1 MKIKNNTQL
10 KTKMPYE
17 FKFPDVGEGIH
28 EGELV
33 KWQVKEGDAVNAD
46 QTLAEVETDKAVVEM
61 PSPKKGTIAKLHFK
75 EGDVITVGQVFVT
88 IALEGEDPSSAK
100 SQAQP
105 QPAPAKVSI
114 PQKDQKKEG
123 GPEEKYTGSV
133 VGFVEEAKEV
143 SPIFGK
149 GSSESPSTAATVQAT
164 LAVRKLAQ
172 DKNVDLSAIT
182 GSGAGGRIT
191 EQDVITAS
199 QKAPAQKTAA
209 PTGTASSGTSSW
221 QSRLSVPA
229 DNGKPK
235 HVRKYDFY
243 GYLERNQLKGIKK
256 KVAEHMAQ
264 SFYTAPQVTNFHTA
278 DVTQL
283 EKRREQKKAQ
293 GVHVTSLAY
302 ILRAL
307 GIALTKHPIINSYL
321 EDGEVVMKKYYNVGV
336 AVDTDDGLIV
346 PVAKRV
352 NTKTIEQLA
361 EEIKKLS
368 TEARDRKIN
377 LMDLKGGSFTV
388 SNLGMFGVEHFTPI
402 LNFPETALLGVGK
415 TDDVLSILDMD
426 KNTGQAK
433 MGIKKKLP
441 LSFTYDHCVIS
452 GADAARFMK
461 DLVDLLEKPE
471 ELEKAPEAPAGH

>member
-1 MKIKNNTQL
+1 
-10 KTKMPYE
+10 MPYE

-33 KWQVKEGDAVNAD
+33 KWQVKEGDLVNAD

-61 PSPKKGTIAKLHFK
+61 PSPKKGTIARLHFK

-88 IALEGEDPSSAK
+88 IALPGEDASFAKASSASSSATSSAS
-100 SQAQP
+100 SQAP
-105 QPAPAKVSI
+105 PASKADK
-114 PQKDQKKEG
+114 KDNG
-123 GPEEKYTGSV
+123 DEEKYTGSV

-143 SPIFGK
+143 SPIFGQ
-149 GSSESPSTAATVQAT
+149 GSSSGTSSSSQVQAT
-164 LAVRKLAQ
+164 LAVRKLASE
-172 DKNVDLSAIT
+172 KGVNLAAVKGT
-182 GSGAGGRIT
+182 GAQGRIT
-191 EQDVITAS
+191 EQDVLAAS
-199 QKAPAQKTAA
+199 QKEAVQ
-209 PTGTASSGTSSW
+209 SSGAAAQTSQASTSW
-221 QSRLSVPA
+221 QSRLSPPA
-229 DNGKPK
+229 DTGKQK

-264 SFYTAPQVTNFHTA
+264 SFYTSPQVTNFHTA
-278 DVTQL
+278 DVTLL
-283 EKRREQKKAQ
+283 EKRREQKKTE

-307 GIALTKHPIINSYL
+307 GIALQKHPIINSYL
-321 EDGEVVMKKYYNVGV
+321 EEGEVVMKKYYNVGI

-368 TEARDRKIN
+368 TEARERKIN

-415 TDDVLSILDMD
+415 TSDILSILEVD
-426 KNTGQAK
+426 KSTGQAR

-461 DLVDLLEKPE
+461 DLVELLEKPQ
-471 ELEKAPEAPAGH
+471 ELEKAPQAPAGH